1 MARSKKGGRKRGG
14 TFADKTARLKRRFV
28 AWAWSALVAI
38 VLYFVGRYVVVDVYS
53 ASRAQRDSAEVAML
67 MDVKIPKGVDNM
79 KVEYKGFTVYFNSQY
94 HIPNC
99 VVYELTGKETEGEFP
114 RYKNFLTDE
123 QIAGCANPWD
133 YTHSGYT
140 RGHMSPAA
148 DMKWDREAMKESF
161 YMTNICP
168 QKAALNSGGWNK
180 LENKVRDWARRDS
193 AIIVA
198 TGPILSSKMTTIG
211 ESRVAVPERFY
222 KVVLAP
228 FADPVRAVA
237 FVYPNG
243 SSKGA
248 IKKYAV
254 SVDEVEQLTGID
266 FFSGLDNEQYIES
279 TVNLLQWELSGN

>member
-1 MARSKKGGRKRGG
+1 
-14 TFADKTARLKRRFV
+14 
-28 AWAWSALVAI
+28 
-38 VLYFVGRYVVVDVYS
+38 
-53 ASRAQRDSAEVAML
+53 
-67 MDVKIPKGVDNM
+67 
-79 KVEYKGFTVYFNSQY
+79 
-94 HIPNC
+94 
-99 VVYELTGKETEGEFP
+99 
-114 RYKNFLTDE
+114 
-123 QIAGCANPWD
+123 
-133 YTHSGYT
+133 
-140 RGHMSPAA
+140 
-148 DMKWDREAMKESF
+148 
-161 YMTNICP
+161 
-168 QKAALNSGGWNK
+168 
-180 LENKVRDWARRDS
+180 
-193 AIIVA
+193 
-198 TGPILSSKMTTIG
+198 MTTIG